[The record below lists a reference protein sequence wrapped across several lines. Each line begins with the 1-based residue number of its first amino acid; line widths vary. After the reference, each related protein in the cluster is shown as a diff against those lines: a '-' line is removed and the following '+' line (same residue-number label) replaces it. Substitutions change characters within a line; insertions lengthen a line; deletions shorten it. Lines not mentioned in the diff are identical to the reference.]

1 MTIGYVIAWA
11 LFYVMCSTPFLF
23 AVVSSSGKQIDAFI
37 ETKAHWPT
45 WLYASF
51 CFFIWSGVF
60 LLSPLIALVLGIFY
74 STKGL
79 KISYREREVER
90 QYILKKRERM
100 TKLQKRSG
108 GSLSLSKN
116 RQQGMLSKIPI
127 EK

>member
-1 MTIGYVIAWA
+1 
-11 LFYVMCSTPFLF
+11 
-23 AVVSSSGKQIDAFI
+23 
-37 ETKAHWPT
+37 
-45 WLYASF
+45 
-51 CFFIWSGVF
+51 